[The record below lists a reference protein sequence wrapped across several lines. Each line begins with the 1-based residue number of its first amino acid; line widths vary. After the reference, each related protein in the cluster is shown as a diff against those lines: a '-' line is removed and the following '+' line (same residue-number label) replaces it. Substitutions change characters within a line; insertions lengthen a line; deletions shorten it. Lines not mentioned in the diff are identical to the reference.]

1 MTDRGYPALILF
13 AAAVFVAMA
22 LASPMRCGEVWRLC
36 SFDAQITPYSP
47 AEARAYLAAI
57 GPAAVWRYLWG
68 VQPLDLVFPAL
79 LCLVLRE
86 HFVRRASELEARR
99 LGRLAVLYA
108 GADYLENA
116 AVRVMLERP
125 AGDFSDLT
133 ARTASALTSGKW
145 LLLAA
150 LFVAAAW
157 FRQRREA
164 AATPLR
170 GPKT

>member
-1 MTDRGYPALILF
+1 MTDRGFPALILF
-13 AAAVFVAMA
+13 AAAVLVAMA

-36 SFDAQITPYSP
+36 SFDAQILPYSP
-47 AEARAYLAAI
+47 TEARAYLAAI
-57 GPAAVWRYLWG
+57 GPAAVWRYLWI

-86 HFVRRASELEARR
+86 HFARRAPERPARR

-116 AVRVMLERP
+116 VVRVMLERP
-125 AGDFSDLT
+125 AGDFSELT
-133 ARTASALTSGKW
+133 ARIASALTSGKW

-150 LFVAAAW
+150 LFAAAAW
-157 FRQRREA
+157 FWRRRDA
-164 AATPLR
+164 AASPVR
-170 GPKT
+170 WPKT